1 MADEYGATTGRDDRE
16 KTPAQW
22 YSLVFGVT
30 LLVAGIAGFF
40 ADSSFGDLG
49 SNVQGDDLIV
59 FEVNGWHNLVH
70 IASGLLGLALMGR
83 ADTARLYAL
92 GFGAVYLVVTIW
104 GFIDGNDV
112 FGLLPVNS
120 ADNWLHVAIAVTG
133 ILAGLASDP
142 RRRGATAA
150 DTRTA

>member
-1 MADEYGATTGRDDRE
+1 MADVQAR
-16 KTPAQW
+16 TPAQV
-22 YSLVFGVT
+22 YALVFGIT

-40 ADSSFGDLG
+40 ADSTFGDLG
-49 SNVQGDDLIV
+49 AGVQGSDLIV

-70 IASGLLGLALMGR
+70 IASGLLGLALMGT
-83 ADTARLYAL
+83 AAGARLYAL
-92 GFGAVYLVVTIW
+92 GFGVVYLLVTIW

-112 FGLLPVNS
+112 LGLIPVNS

-142 RRRGATAA
+142 RRHP
-150 DTRTA
+150 DRTARAHPA

>member
-1 MADEYGATTGRDDRE
+1 MADDYGRDDDYGR
-16 KTPAQW
+16 TPAQV
-22 YSLVFGVT
+22 YALVFGVT

-70 IASGLLGLALMGR
+70 IASGLLGLALMGS
-83 ADTARLYAL
+83 AAGARLYAL
-92 GFGAVYLVVTIW
+92 GFGAVYLLVTIW

-133 ILAGLASDP
+133 IIAGLASDP
-142 RRRGATAA
+142 RRLERTTT

>member
-1 MADEYGATTGRDDRE
+1 MADDHGR
-16 KTPAQW
+16 TPAQV
-22 YSLVFGVT
+22 YALVFGVT

-70 IASGLLGLALMGR
+70 IASGLLGLALMGS
-83 ADTARLYAL
+83 AAGARLYAL
-92 GFGAVYLVVTIW
+92 GFGTVYLAVTIW

-112 FGLLPVNS
+112 LGLLPVNT
-120 ADNWLHVAIAVTG
+120 ADNWLHVAISVAG

-142 RRRGATAA
+142 RRYADRAAT
-150 DTRTA
+150 TRTA

>member
-1 MADEYGATTGRDDRE
+1 V
-16 KTPAQW
+16 

-70 IASGLLGLALMGR
+70 IASGLLGLALMGS
-83 ADTARLYAL
+83 AASARLYAL
-92 GFGAVYLVVTIW
+92 GFGTVYLLVTLW
-104 GFIDGNDV
+104 GFVDGNDV
-112 FGLLPVNS
+112 FGLLPVNA

-133 ILAGLASDP
+133 IVAGLASDP
-142 RRRGATAA
+142 RRYSRTAT
-150 DTRTA
+150 DTRAA

>member
-1 MADEYGATTGRDDRE
+1 MADREMAAERGR
-16 KTPAQW
+16 TPAQV
-22 YSLVFGVT
+22 YALVFGIT
-30 LLVAGIAGFF
+30 LLVVGIVGFF
-40 ADSSFGDLG
+40 VDSSFDVG
-49 SNVQGDDLIV
+49 SGIQGDDLIV

-70 IASGLLGLALMGR
+70 IASGVLGLALMGR

-104 GFIDGNDV
+104 GFIDGSDV
-112 FGLLPVNS
+112 LGLIPVNS

-142 RRRGATAA
+142 RRHPGRAA
-150 DTRTA
+150 RAHPA

>member
-1 MADEYGATTGRDDRE
+1 MAAERDRADVRE
-16 KTPAQW
+16 RTPAQI
-22 YSLVFGVT
+22 YALVFGLT

-40 ADSSFGDLG
+40 VDSSFGDLG

-70 IASGLLGLALMGR
+70 IASGALGLALMGS
-83 ADTARLYAL
+83 AAGARLYAL
-92 GFGAVYLVVTIW
+92 GFGAVYLAVTIW
-104 GFIDGNDV
+104 GFIDGSDV
-112 FGLLPVNS
+112 FGLLPVNA

-142 RRRGATAA
+142 RRYSRAA
-150 DTRTA
+150 PDTRTV

>member
-1 MADEYGATTGRDDRE
+1 MADDHGRTADEPGR
-16 KTPAQW
+16 TPAQV
-22 YSLVFGVT
+22 YALVFGVT

-70 IASGLLGLALMGR
+70 LASGALGLALMGT
-83 ADTARLYAL
+83 AAGARLYAL
-92 GFGAVYLVVTIW
+92 GFGTVYLAVTIW
-104 GFIDGNDV
+104 GFIDGNDIL
-112 FGLLPVNS
+112 GLLPVNS

-142 RRRGATAA
+142 RRHSRAEPS
-150 DTRTA
+150 TRAV

>member
-1 MADEYGATTGRDDRE
+1 MADEHAR
-16 KTPAQW
+16 TPAQV
-22 YSLVFGVT
+22 YALVFGIT

-40 ADSSFGDLG
+40 ADSSFDVG
-49 SNVQGDDLIV
+49 SGVQGDDLIV

-70 IASGLLGLALMGR
+70 IASGALGLALMGTAAGAR
-83 ADTARLYAL
+83 AYAL
-92 GFGAVYLVVTIW
+92 GFGAVYLAVTIW

-112 FGLLPVNS
+112 LGLIPVNS

-142 RRRGATAA
+142 RRYARPTAPT
-150 DTRTA
+150 TRPV

>member
-1 MADEYGATTGRDDRE
+1 MAKDRE
-16 KTPAQW
+16 KTPAQI
-22 YSLVFGVT
+22 YALVFGIT

-40 ADSSFGDLG
+40 ADASFGDLG
-49 SNVQGDDLIV
+49 SGVQGDDLIV

-70 IASGLLGLALMGR
+70 IASGALGLALMGTAAGAR
-83 ADTARLYAL
+83 AYAL

-104 GFIDGNDV
+104 GFIDGNDIL
-112 FGLLPVNS
+112 GILPVNA

-142 RRRGATAA
+142 RRYGA
-150 DTRTA
+150 DSTRTTPAA

>member
-1 MADEYGATTGRDDRE
+1 MADDYGR
-16 KTPAQW
+16 TPAQV
-22 YSLVFGVT
+22 YALVFGVT

-70 IASGLLGLALMGR
+70 IASGLLGLALMGS
-83 ADTARLYAL
+83 AAGARLYAL
-92 GFGAVYLVVTIW
+92 GFGTVYLLVTIW

-112 FGLLPVNS
+112 LGLLPVNS

-133 ILAGLASDP
+133 IIAGLASDP
-142 RRRGATAA
+142 RRHSSPAT
-150 DTRTA
+150 DTRTV